1 MTIAIR
7 QRKPKGGIIQLYLDI
22 YNPNEKKNRTNKALD
37 LFLYEHPTPTQKKS
51 NKETMDVAE
60 KIRSKFTL
68 ELAYNNNGLSD
79 LNPKEKDSID
89 FISYFLVQTK
99 NRYESKNNYGNWDS
113 VHKHLQ
119 NFCPKGI
126 PINQV
131 DTKWLTDFKIYLQH
145 KAKKKSNEPLSQSTL
160 HSYFNKVKACLN
172 QAHRD
177 DLILKNPAQT
187 VKGFKEGEVQR
198 EYLTFEELQRVVQVD
213 CAIPNMKRAFI
224 FSCLTGIRW
233 SDITNLTWGD
243 LQHSEADD
251 YWFIRFRQ
259 QKTKGVET
267 LPIQLQARN
276 LLGEIGKKDELIFK
290 GLKYSAWHNV
300 KLQQWV
306 MKAGISKTITFHC
319 ARHTFA
325 TLQMT
330 NGTDIYTV
338 SKLLG
343 HRELKTTQLYA
354 KIIDHKKIEASNAI
368 PALKL

>member
-1 MTIAIR
+1 MKISIR
-7 QRKPKGGIIQLYLDI
+7 KRKAKGGVIQLYLDI
-22 YNPNEKKNRTNKALD
+22 YTPNDKQNRTNKSLD
-37 LFLYEHPTPTQKKS
+37 LYLYENPTPTQKKS

-60 KIRSKFTL
+60 KIRSKITL

-89 FISYFLVQTK
+89 FITYFLVQTK

-145 KAKKKSNEPLSQSTL
+145 KAKKKSNEHLSQSTL

-172 QAHRD
+172 QAYRD
-177 DLILKNPAQT
+177 ELIIKNPANN

-198 EYLTFEELQRVVQVD
+198 EYLTFEELQKVVEVT
-213 CAIPNMKRAFI
+213 CEIPNMKTAFI
-224 FSCLTGIRW
+224 FSCLTGLRW
-233 SDITNLTWGD
+233 SDIVNLTWGD
-243 LQHSEADD
+243 LQHSESDD
-251 YWFIRFRQ
+251 YWLIRFRQ
-259 QKTKGVET
+259 QKTKGAET

-276 LLGEIGKKDELIFK
+276 LLGEIGGKEDRVFK
-290 GLKYSAWHNV
+290 GLKYSAWHNL

-330 NGTDIYTV
+330 NGTDIYTI

-354 KIIDHKKIEASNAI
+354 KIIDQKKIDASNAI
-368 PALKL
+368 PNLNI